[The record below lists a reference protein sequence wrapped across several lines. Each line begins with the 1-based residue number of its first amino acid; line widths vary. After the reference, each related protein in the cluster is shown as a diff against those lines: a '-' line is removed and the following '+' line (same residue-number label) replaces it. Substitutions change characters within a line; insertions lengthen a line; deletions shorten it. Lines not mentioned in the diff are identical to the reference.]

1 VSTTN
6 QGSGFGLVGPF
17 SGGQGLHRQG
27 MDLGTH
33 SIAQG
38 LVDALMAANA
48 ALAVE
53 FCRNNG
59 GKEVLAITFDGQV
72 LTRQT
77 GGDELL
83 NLFRRGVGHG
93 VSLDVK

>member
-1 VSTTN
+1 
-6 QGSGFGLVGPF
+6 
-17 SGGQGLHRQG
+17 

-48 ALAVE
+48 TFAVE
-53 FCRNNG
+53 FCRDNG
-59 GKEVLAITFDGQV
+59 REKVLAIAFHGQV
-72 LTRQT
+72 LARQT

-93 VSLDVK
+93 ISLDVK